1 MSSMIGMSLL
11 ASASAANSFRTT
23 SGPMEGLTNGSK
35 PNNEDDVSKSG
46 KSQISIPPVEEET
59 NSEDYHQMDNNGNLE
74 NGQFFTQLIQFLKM
88 RLMF

>member
-1 MSSMIGMSLL
+1 
-11 ASASAANSFRTT
+11 
-23 SGPMEGLTNGSK
+23 MEGLTNGSK
-35 PNNEDDVSKSG
+35 PNKEDDVSKSG

-88 RLMF
+88 RLMFWNCFSIYEVYLELGMIHSR